1 MNVLNNL
8 LGSYVAGC
16 LPKALA
22 EALFNCFDSN
32 SSGTLDVP
40 WLPGRSIASYHIS
53 AFFDSVP
60 CFKSYIYNVY
70 KIMYKKRKNDLSKR
84 SSNQLGS
91 VSSGAAIRMWC
102 GSDLEG
108 QAGNGAGG
116 DL

>member
-1 MNVLNNL
+1 MCHGFRDEVSRHIISVHFLIL
-8 LGSYVAGC
+8 CRV
-16 LPKALA
+16 
-22 EALFNCFDSN
+22 SN
-32 SSGTLDVP
+32 
-40 WLPGRSIASYHIS
+40 HI
-53 AFFDSVP
+53 
-60 CFKSYIYNVY
+60 YIYNVY
-70 KIMYKKRKNDLSKR
+70 KIMYKKRKIDLSKR